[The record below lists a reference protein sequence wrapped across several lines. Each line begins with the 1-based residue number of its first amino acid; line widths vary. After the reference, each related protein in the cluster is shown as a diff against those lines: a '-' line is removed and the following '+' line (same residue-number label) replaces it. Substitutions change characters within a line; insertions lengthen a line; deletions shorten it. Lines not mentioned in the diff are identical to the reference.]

1 MPIYYYDIWERVVYL
16 KSFSKTF
23 MPGIRLGA
31 VILQEKLKSEFLKH
45 KRYYDLS
52 TSALEQGALE
62 IYINSGMYKKHIQKI
77 QFTYMKKMNYLKDC
91 LKNIDTE
98 GVELFIP
105 DTGFFIWMQF
115 TKHIDMET
123 LNKRLNEKMICI
135 AEGKAFF
142 IDSNSRI
149 SCFRLCI
156 SKLTKDKIKLGLQML
171 FEEIHKLI

>member
-1 MPIYYYDIWERVVYL
+1 
-16 KSFSKTF
+16 
-23 MPGIRLGA
+23 
-31 VILQEKLKSEFLKH
+31 
-45 KRYYDLS
+45 
-52 TSALEQGALE
+52 
-62 IYINSGMYKKHIQKI
+62 
-77 QFTYMKKMNYLKDC
+77 MKKMNYLKDC